1 MACSV
6 KSISKEELI
15 KVYSYVNGFLLE
27 EMNAGKPYS
36 MEMLKARSLALYNTI
51 VSLMGENVNGGKI
64 KAADYAST
72 IPDVVLDVIHT
83 YFDPKSGEKKLF
95 NHAMNSVFPWAEVY
109 SLVKNI
115 NDLPTK
121 ERIRFIESWLG
132 IGPTEASELEE
143 KQQIADDIELQKKQ
157 QLEGNAATTAAP
169 GGVIT
174 VDDINIKTLQ
184 NEGEEF
190 AAVPSTV
197 LKSAGNEKVNGSE
210 EKDMN
215 PRKVFYFKVIRSLL
229 KLVSGT
235 NGNDSRNSVTDG
247 ASGIHIMFVSGR
259 QAMKMGLGDYTIDS
273 ATHYYAVPVSS
284 TGEVLYF
291 EPVNGENVSSSE
303 LGTPIMFAIPRIGYD
318 SQTNTYYFE
327 GKADRDKWLDK
338 TIRSYARHNKVTM
351 EEARL
356 AVQTEMGYNYAI
368 AQRLRQNPEDMSI
381 MGYINGG
388 GRGYILNDVNVRTF
402 VASINFT
409 DGPQSYTIAVDT
421 QGAIDPQKKGTSYLT
436 TNDVGQGRPLR
447 IWLPKLDTDTIETIA
462 TLFTTPMMNT
472 ENNAPLSFGKRR
484 DLLDQFVNR
493 MGISNRVTLNWDSLD
508 KPEFRLTIDNEK
520 MDLSTA
526 EGIEKAKEKLRS
538 ILGNQYLIINN
549 KLSSSQ
555 GYDPV
560 NIEKTSGISVKYT
573 PSTSNYYQFL
583 ERKGIYLNYKTDANN
598 KLALYNP
605 YISFGI
611 DMSVMS
617 ELTPLMT
624 VSVTEFQ
631 APQEREAVRKE
642 QKNLLAEYKGK
653 LIYGTPGVGK
663 TTAIG
668 MNPNL
673 VDMDDLL
680 VEEIKKVKGNTT
692 FGVPYADVTNETVGI
707 FLESLFTTDNNEA
720 ELIYEDVYDKA
731 MGLIEKEGKTV
742 LTGSHRF
749 AGVADVLFLNDRVD
763 DLSVTLLDKGK
774 SIGSDMI
781 SAVNTI
787 LASQQAARGIQG
799 KTVVDM
805 DGKFMS
811 DVLFEAAPAASVFR
825 KVAPSVDTKGRFTEN
840 SILMYFAHI
849 FYLKRNGNIDF
860 SERELLGLSKETK
873 DYLIRIYHTFK
884 TLIDSY
890 EVYGGKE
897 MFFEGRM
904 MADTDE
910 GKIQVAR
917 MLLSNDPSGRDNG
930 LINGIN
936 KPTRIEQFEYP
947 SKAVL
952 KNLDEV
958 FNGES
963 SKYDAELTV
972 LSAAPSA
979 PVSDIEAKK
988 ADIERRR
995 KEELKVWREKYSEF
1009 FEKAGKQSTNPE
1021 QNQKDIAGLEADYQ
1035 KYVDDTNAKY
1045 DVELARE
1052 LYKEMKAGK
1061 LVTDM
1066 TPAEQQV
1073 ADNYITEELR
1083 KSVDAELAALG
1094 APAAPMADNK
1104 LTSEEADWLYD
1115 NLKQIT
1121 EKYNT
1126 STLADSIDPNLKT
1139 PLKFRD
1145 TTVTAIEPRAG
1156 DTSYIWFERPT
1167 GKWLISI
1174 DERNGKQYLTL
1185 SKFNDK
1191 GTYYAQRISE
1201 EELQNL
1207 VDTAGL
1213 RSLIDSI
1220 YKDTNIEQPKTR
1232 QAQFEAQNALQQ
1244 KYGIKRTYKDIVKE
1258 LAALGAAPAAAAPF
1272 TEGNEEALKMLEEL
1286 GEANFNKI
1294 MANHPELVTY
1304 DTKDVD
1310 ELIAEPTDDVS
1321 WNVKNEA
1328 LIDYLSV
1335 KDITYQNI
1343 KSMLAKQDAYGQ
1355 SGIELL
1361 DQDEYHVRSI
1371 TFKELMDL
1379 IMDEI
1384 TQVKPELVYKNLQQI
1399 PFTYDMPDST
1409 IPPVQGGL
1417 DPSMFDNEEI
1427 YKLATQ
1433 KAGEIKATPEQI
1445 KAAEEWYNNSP
1456 LKQYIPF
1463 QVVFKAI
1470 NSNPSAVAQWTR
1482 DGVILTKRADF
1493 TDYYH
1498 EAFHG
1503 FIHTFMT
1510 KEQLDG
1516 LFEATRMLPGTFTD
1530 YNGDRVAFD
1539 MATDKQLEE
1548 FLAEGFRNYM
1558 LDPGK
1563 YKFNSKEEKS
1573 VFQWLINVLRMLFED
1588 VTWDMITRDTVDTST
1603 MIYDLYEKLRV
1614 GDLTGYSF
1622 QTENTVFDRTNN
1634 GMVAIDENDPVSKL
1648 DWASTY
1654 EIVRS
1659 MDSLISEYGDVEA
1672 LLKNKMIDF
1681 AMLARFN
1688 QIRDRKYSK
1697 LAMHKTFTPEEEK
1710 LWLTVNN
1717 MIAAQREKEGG
1728 FSIGILKNKKMRS
1741 NFYSYIRSRFIDKI
1755 NFYNQALALIPEG
1768 TSMRAELQK
1777 KIDTLQWSVRNF
1789 GDKDF
1794 LDSNVVSDSFGNIR
1808 GVIGYHM
1815 MNTDLFDR
1823 ADKEAFIE
1831 NVDINEDDIYVSMAE
1846 NGRVFDEGGNTMSII
1861 ERADADILYLLHSLY
1876 EPTADT
1882 ATTFVPKVNTLG
1894 FAEMMPFD
1902 RVWNNIVRLLENMD
1916 DRIDMYNALKNEIRN
1931 FPAYGQLLS
1940 KLGTPQIGKEI
1951 KPQAEG
1957 VAPVYEQSPNFN
1969 MRSFTIWNKMLQT
1982 FDNVHIPLIQTTI
1995 HETFDVTDGVRG
2007 SKPTYTVTAGTAS
2020 AVYKRVGERWES
2032 TFQEMVPS
2040 ITNFVGRTVEN
2051 NNILMTG
2058 KAYAFPQL
2066 VLASTPDQF
2075 IEFLNKIGISLSD
2088 SQSIKSAIRY
2098 NDGIKRDIIAIQA
2111 KVRKIAEYNSNE
2123 ANKEKIII
2131 SSINSLI
2138 NVEKPDVGNVSSGIK
2153 KLSSV
2158 YTRLQE
2164 LESRYSDFHS
2174 NFMVTNAEAE
2184 QQYEHTL
2191 QSTITRIVKVLNDTA
2206 KYPTFQSVIA
2216 NPKMKYLNPANNYWA
2231 EISTVLNSLFILQD
2245 ETGKPLSES
2254 DPRYGKRRVYP
2265 KTQEFVKIEVNN
2277 LSGIALMAE
2286 DQWKSG
2292 IANASSDTVS
2302 KLLSEIHNFAH
2313 IQTMEVMRHSDKKFS
2328 YAVGTD
2334 YVFANGKFSR
2344 TYVDVMEFLPG
2355 GSGMTNATNLI
2366 KQHLSAELKRI
2377 NKFKSVDE
2385 TGLVYDF
2392 RYLDRGKD
2400 FVLFKDMPVELEKRL
2415 LGLSSDKSLME
2426 HMAENL
2432 SLNQDVSKYLRDW
2445 LTNLSNSLYNK
2456 LSGNMFFSLPYS
2468 NLVSPK
2474 VMIDAFVANN
2484 VIHNLESLV
2493 LIYGDPAMYA
2503 IEKEEFH
2510 KRNSGAGGTGKISA
2524 TDAAALNFINSA
2536 NFNKDGYAISRLG
2549 RQNIQTRLYDGTLD
2563 TAILKDPIMRSAYY
2577 DSIAEYKKKALEK
2590 RNKSAEEINEI
2601 LYGKDGTH
2609 EKPTGGEMKPYAKM
2623 KVADAQG
2630 YITFD
2635 AYRMMRSSQGRW
2647 SDIQET
2653 YYQRIIKGQPVSQE
2667 NLLEVFPPEK
2677 YQYWGQLDIKADLP
2691 GVVAMHKFAL
2701 IPLIPTMIKENTTLT
2716 MLHDKM
2722 MAEGIHYATF
2732 DSGSKIGTLTTGRQ
2746 QDTVFSDDQ
2755 SMTIAPDFKTR
2766 PFTKNTIFS
2775 DYLKVQVEI
2784 APEFKGEIALASQLR
2799 KIIEDGYMEGGVPTD
2814 FRMDVKDVN
2823 ERIKLWEALTP
2834 QQKLD
2839 ESEKYKE
2846 MLGYEEDLNSLFEAK
2861 KAELIEEMGI
2871 QLDDEG
2877 KISAGFENF
2886 INFVKRELNRR
2897 EIGNHTIN
2905 MIGVNEKGDLKMPLD
2920 LSLEADTIERIL
2932 NNIISKRL
2940 VKFKV
2945 KGEHLIQVSNA
2956 LFDDRNF
2963 TSKPGRNFEK
2973 ATPEEL
2979 EKYGSIDLPYY
2990 RIATVNGKEVVR
3002 LAKCKIAITGDFYN
3016 LLYLND
3022 KDGREIAVYDTVNI
3036 NGKRK
3041 RVLNRAASVAKLNAL
3056 LKDEEWLDTGD
3067 HRKMVTI
3074 AGPRIP
3080 VQGLNSAE
3088 AYEVYEFLPEE
3099 SGPIIVTPA
3108 EIVAKSGSDFDK
3120 DTLFM
3125 LTPHIYRI
3133 NGKVKLMDSRVKT
3146 SLTKE
3151 QIKEKLSDLYDQRKK
3166 LYAELY
3172 NKDARFNELKDRLSP
3187 EEIQAYQNL
3196 KEEYIERKN
3205 ELLGTINNLR
3215 STLLKYAKGKIRLT
3229 SPESVKLD
3237 NQLYQ
3242 AYVNLD
3248 ILEYNF
3254 SRNRATYI
3262 GTFKEAAIEPL
3273 NNEIESL
3280 TEQLYALS
3288 SASKE
3293 NALLQRWVSMISN
3306 IDNYDALTRPND
3318 TNIVKPVADDLSQ
3331 FNDVADGK
3339 KWMFR
3344 DDMTGIAA
3352 TRILEIEYNMY
3363 KHESN
3368 NVGKQVLG
3376 IGAVD
3381 NTYNILLNRIGAYMN
3396 PFMAEGVSQQ
3406 RAQALYE
3413 KVISGQPLTANE
3425 RNEYNKANIFK
3436 QTIYLKHNTLDKVGG
3451 KAISLSH
3458 MYDADNKNRI
3468 GDVISQL
3475 INGWV
3480 DVAKDAWVFNLQGN
3494 KELAPTLLFMI
3505 QAGVPFETAAYFV
3518 SQPIIKEYVKQQRL
3532 AKSAFGR
3539 PLGLAPDQP
3548 NMFRNQARARILT
3561 DSRYG
3566 FVNNKDL
3573 KFNVD
3578 KVSNVYKQRFPI
3590 LQMAAEFVPKIMKEE
3605 GNEFSFEKLKEGVGK
3620 SIRDIDNF
3628 QRALFLHFLELEEM
3642 GKAMTALK
3650 TTTNVDTART
3660 GTLYSAISRIIKL
3673 NELEE
3678 NPRIP
3683 GKEMLR
3689 NLKENSPIGSFF
3701 IQDFQL
3707 DRARDLFPIRASEST
3722 MEFIKKHAGKLKGDL
3737 KKTFGADNEEEFW
3750 QAYRNNMVSFIF
3762 QSTLYNFNPR
3772 ELTVY
3777 RGARVDKNFGLAKVQ
3792 ALYQRVV
3799 VKEKDGK
3806 PTLYIDLKGI
3816 EDDFNTGAFAEGKLK
3831 PTVDAKVPFAALDRE
3846 TFDELSSIILDNGFD
3861 ESLLEDDEM
3870 AMRGAVDIVKSR
3882 ETFEEKQF
3890 RKNQAKRDQYIKFV
3904 IEREITRS
3912 QIPLSKAKGMFE
3924 YNLVLRFLDPKITE
3938 NRDLVAYEEFLKN
3951 RALDNIFSPYK
3962 MFMSRTFNYAQTFF
3976 HIKNQF
3982 PQLAEQ
3988 FRIFEALSMDGERS
4002 KLSRNIR
4009 NLRLRNTRLTKNQIN
4024 LYKENL
4030 SQLADPKVKKV
4041 ENAEDNAFIS
4051 RFFAMMPFYGY
4062 IQAGLNANGRYSLNK
4077 ILPPENFAKFMTSYV
4092 REYGNY
4098 LDNDNPNLAFHE
4110 LYYPAFVN
4118 AETVSGK
4125 RYSGGS
4131 RVKVYGTPMNLEYLS
4146 RLDNRPSNY
4155 VEKVMREEGFRE
4167 DHILTEEMN
4176 RNFPTYN
4183 TEWGMTMF
4191 RPSISIRNFSTTNL
4205 KSYIEYYNW
4214 LANNTRQN
4222 PSKGPNMFVHNA
4234 LTNPQ
4239 DVTMMNV
4246 FGDWFFSHPN
4256 VKVTNKIGIPLMQYD
4271 MKTRKPVTFTDTI
4284 VNGVAQPN
4292 ETLKQQIDEAMVKLK
4307 DLSLRN
4313 NLIFNTNGYG
4323 LDLQVSAPVT
4333 YLYLS
4338 EALAKNFGYV
4348 NPGAK
4353 SSPNSVKVIQGLESY
4368 YQQEMTYEEAAE
4380 LYQKCLL

>member
-6 KSISKEELI
+6 KSISKQELI

-472 ENNAPLSFGKRR
+472 ESNAPLSFGKRR

-560 NIEKTSGISVKYT
+560 NIEKTSGVSVKYT

-642 QKNLLAEYKGK
+642 QKNLLAQYKGK

-811 DVLFEAAPAASVFR
+811 DVLFEETPA
-825 KVAPSVDTKGRFTEN
+825 
-840 SILMYFAHI
+840 
-849 FYLKRNGNIDF
+849 
-860 SERELLGLSKETK
+860 
-873 DYLIRIYHTFK
+873 
-884 TLIDSY
+884 
-890 EVYGGKE
+890 
-897 MFFEGRM
+897 
-904 MADTDE
+904 
-910 GKIQVAR
+910 
-917 MLLSNDPSGRDNG
+917 
-930 LINGIN
+930 
-936 KPTRIEQFEYP
+936 
-947 SKAVL
+947 
-952 KNLDEV
+952 
-958 FNGES
+958 
-963 SKYDAELTV
+963 
-972 LSAAPSA
+972 A
-979 PVSDIEAKK
+979 PVSDAAKI
-988 ADIERRR
+988 ADIESRRQER
-995 KEELKVWREKYSEF
+995 LNKLYKESVEKEDREALDKIYHSSKVGDQIQVGEYIFTKTAEDEWTSSDDVGTFRYSTEKMGNIYFDIEYGKNKESASLAF
-1009 FEKAGKQSTNPE
+1009 FAAKLNLGKASLP
-1021 QNQKDIAGLEADYQ
+1021 QKDIADFPLIKEIQ
-1035 KYVDDTNAKY
+1035 KIENDAK
-1045 DVELARE
+1045 
-1052 LYKEMKAGK
+1052 
-1061 LVTDM
+1061 
-1066 TPAEQQV
+1066 Q
-1073 ADNYITEELR
+1073 
-1083 KSVDAELAALG
+1083 
-1094 APAAPMADNK
+1094 
-1104 LTSEEADWLYD
+1104 
-1115 NLKQIT
+1115 
-1121 EKYNT
+1121 
-1126 STLADSIDPNLKT
+1126 
-1139 PLKFRD
+1139 
-1145 TTVTAIEPRAG
+1145 
-1156 DTSYIWFERPT
+1156 
-1167 GKWLISI
+1167 
-1174 DERNGKQYLTL
+1174 
-1185 SKFNDK
+1185 
-1191 GTYYAQRISE
+1191 
-1201 EELQNL
+1201 
-1207 VDTAGL
+1207 
-1213 RSLIDSI
+1213 
-1220 YKDTNIEQPKTR
+1220 
-1232 QAQFEAQNALQQ
+1232 
-1244 KYGIKRTYKDIVKE
+1244 E
-1258 LAALGAAPAAAAPF
+1258 LAALGAAPAAAASDIEKRRQKEYNAQYNALVAGQVLDNQGDPVYEEDKGIGANGLSTLTDKKYGHGHVRTSGLDSLKVLESLLDGSDFSGMFGQIGIGDYSTWESGKFIIVSNNINPTTNSKLNLNEIEIILNAGLSPFAQELANKYPSVTFKDFNGKKYNAELAALSTTPAAAAPF

-1294 MANHPELVTY
+1294 MANHPELGTY

-1310 ELIAEPTDDVS
+1310 EFIAEPTDDVS

-1328 LIDYLSV
+1328 LIEYLDSE
-1335 KDITYQNI
+1335 DITYQNI

-1355 SGIELL
+1355 SGIELF
-1361 DQDEYHVRSI
+1361 DQDYNHVRSI
-1371 TFKELMDL
+1371 TLRELMDL
-1379 IMDEI
+1379 IMDDI
-1384 TQVKPELVYKNLQQI
+1384 AQVKPEVAYKNLQQI

-1634 GMVAIDENDPVSKL
+1634 GMVALDENDPVSKL

-1681 AMLARFN
+1681 ATLARFN

-2123 ANKEKIII
+2123 ANKEKIIV

-3396 PFMAEGVSQQ
+3396 PFMAEGVSQK

-3831 PTVDAKVPFAALDRE
+3831 PAVDAKVPFAALDRE

-3890 RKNQAKRDQYIKFV
+3890 RKNQAKRDQYTKFV

-4313 NLIFNTNGYG
+4313 NLIFNANGYG